1 MHTLKRTTRIHYSLT
16 YYHDNAPK
24 TSSRDI
30 CDCLPPTPLHLATII
45 KLPFGLL
52 SIINHFLLVIN
63 VAVPAQDLPLE
74 LLCVLVPE
82 LCSLPI

>member
-1 MHTLKRTTRIHYSLT
+1 MIMHRKRAQETFVIVY
-16 YYHDNAPK
+16 
-24 TSSRDI
+24 
-30 CDCLPPTPLHLATII
+30 PPVHLATII
-45 KLPFGLL
+45 TIPFGLP
-52 SIINHFLLVIN
+52 SIIDRFLLVIN